1 MNICIPEKA
10 AYIIE
15 KLEQEGHE
23 AYVVGGCVRDALLR
37 REPEDWDITTSA
49 SPFQVKK
56 IFRRTID
63 TGIQHGT
70 VTVMLEKEGFEVTT
84 YRIDG
89 IYEDGRHP
97 ASVEFTSKLEE
108 DLKRRDFTINAMAY
122 NPRTGLVDLFGGQK
136 DLEQGAIR
144 CVGNANERFTEDALR
159 ILRAVRF
166 AAQLGFEIEDD
177 TKLAITK
184 LAPNLSKVSQER
196 IQVELTKLLM
206 SKHPEQIRTAYELGV
221 TAVVLPELDAVMNL
235 PQNNPYHC
243 YTVGNHTIAML
254 EQIYPTKT
262 LRWAALLHDFGKL
275 ETHKID
281 ENGEDHFYGHAES
294 SANYAKIVLRR
305 LKFDNDTIDQVSR
318 LVMYHAYHLRREKK
332 IIRRCM
338 NRIGVD
344 LFEDL
349 LEVMRADTMAK
360 SSYQRQERL
369 DDIIAIRNLYKE
381 IIKDNE
387 CITLKQLAVNGQD
400 LIRAGI
406 RPGKQM
412 GELLHAM
419 LDYVLEYPE
428 QNQKD
433 ILLEKFMTN
442 TDGKRMNNLL

>member
-338 NRIGVD
+338 NQIGVD

-381 IIKDNE
+381 IIKDKE

-433 ILLEKFMTN
+433 ILLEKFVTN
-442 TDGKRMNNLL
+442 TDGKKDE

>member
-136 DLEQGAIR
+136 DLEQGEIR

-338 NRIGVD
+338 NQIGVD

-381 IIKDNE
+381 IIKDKE

-433 ILLEKFMTN
+433 ILLEKFVTN
-442 TDGKRMNNLL
+442 TDGKKDE

>member
-136 DLEQGAIR
+136 DLEQGEIR

>member
-136 DLEQGAIR
+136 DLEQGEIR

-318 LVMYHAYHLRREKK
+318 LVMYHAYHLRTEKK

-338 NRIGVD
+338 NQIGVD

-381 IIKDNE
+381 IIKDKE

-433 ILLEKFMTN
+433 ILLEKFVTN
-442 TDGKRMNNLL
+442 TDGKKDE

>member
-177 TKLAITK
+177 TKFAITK

-442 TDGKRMNNLL
+442 TDGKKDE